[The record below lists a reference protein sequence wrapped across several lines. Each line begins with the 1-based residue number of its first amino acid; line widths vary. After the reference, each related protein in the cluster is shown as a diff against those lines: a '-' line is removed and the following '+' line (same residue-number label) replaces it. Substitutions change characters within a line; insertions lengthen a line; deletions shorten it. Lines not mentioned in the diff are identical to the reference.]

1 MRKDRRGKKINPL
14 DNLVKD
20 YKDVYKGKTKDDLID
35 EVKQIRANM
44 SDEEFRRQIKTMDKI
59 RAFLSESQ
67 QRKLDKLIEMLENKK

>member
-59 RAFLSESQ
+59 RAFLNESQ
-67 QRKLDKLIEMLENKK
+67 QKKLDKLIEMLETK

>member
-59 RAFLSESQ
+59 RAFLNESQ
-67 QRKLDKLIEMLENKK
+67 QKKLDRLIEMLEKKK

>member
-59 RAFLSESQ
+59 RAFLNESQ
-67 QRKLDKLIEMLENKK
+67 QKKLDKLIEMLEKK